1 MCFRRFIIY
10 LCTIFTFQLACGQS
24 WELSDPIKLPD
35 AINSNAEESTPL
47 IYLNKNIKELY
58 FVRTFDE
65 RNTGGVNDQ
74 DIWVSVMQRDGN
86 WSNAIPVK
94 NLNNQN
100 NNAIGGFSKTKA
112 YVLYSDRKQK
122 SPAIKS
128 SQLQNAKMRSP
139 ERWDIPVKS
148 DFDFSKVNLN
158 DKEMGFTISK
168 DEKFM
173 ILSLMNEGGNGMEDL
188 YVYDVANSV
197 LTSLGPEINSNGY
210 EISPFLSE
218 SGDTLYFS
226 SDGLGGEGD
235 ADIFYCVKGKD
246 WAQWS
251 KPVNMGSK
259 INSTGFD
266 AYLIKSENSFYWS
279 SNRNSNQADIYTAK
293 LIPPKLTIKLKGTDV
308 TVFKGSDGTV
318 VSTVYGGVGPY
329 RYKWNNGM
337 STKDISS
344 LVKGKYSV
352 MVTDAIGQIARDTI
366 DIAEPPPIIEKTII
380 RLPEV
385 RYALNTWK
393 FINDEKFHSMDSLDQ
408 IAKLLEKY
416 PRMVLELISHTDS
429 RGDEKSNLELS
440 QNRSR
445 AVYTYLVK
453 KKNIDGRRL
462 IPVGKG
468 ESQPAEILD
477 TLTKKLIQLSE
488 PYINSFEKNNLTE
501 FERLHQINRRTEG
514 RIISMEFNPEK
525 AAKLNENFFIDI
537 GF

>member
-1 MCFRRFIIY
+1 MCFSRFIIY
-10 LCTIFTFQLACGQS
+10 LFIIFSFQLVCGQS

-47 IYLNKNIKELY
+47 IYLNKNIRELY

-86 WSNAIPVK
+86 WSNAVPVK

-197 LTSLGPEINSNGY
+197 LTSLGPEINSIGY

-226 SDGLGGEGD
+226 SNGLGGEGD

-246 WAQWS
+246 WAHWS
-251 KPVNMGSK
+251 KPVNMGPK
-259 INSTGFD
+259 INSSGFD

-318 VSTVYGGVGPY
+318 VSTVNGGVGPY

-352 MVTDAIGQIARDTI
+352 MVTDAIGQTARDTI
-366 DIAEPPPIIEKTII
+366 DIAEPPPIVEKTII

-385 RYALNTWK
+385 RYELDSWK
-393 FINDEKFHSMDSLDQ
+393 FINNETFHSLDSLDE
-408 IAKLLEKY
+408 IAKLLSQY
-416 PRMVLELISHTDS
+416 PGMVLELISHTDS
-429 RGDEKSNLELS
+429 RGSDKRNLELS
-440 QNRSR
+440 KNRSR

-453 KKNIDGRRL
+453 KKGIDGRRL

-468 ESQPAEILD
+468 EAEPAEVNDSKTKAKIILSD
-477 TLTKKLIQLSE
+477 T
-488 PYINSFEKNNLTE
+488 YINTFEKTNKNE
-501 FERLHQINRRTEG
+501 FERLHQLNRRTEG
-514 RIISMEFNPEK
+514 KVLKMDFDPNTTEPMKQEY
-525 AAKLNENFFIDI
+525 FIKID
-537 GF
+537 